1 MEAWDVLVIG
11 DGPAAL
17 RSAASAAKQ
26 GAQTLMLSATALG
39 DGGII
44 AADGL
49 SSAVQEMNN
58 KGHRE
63 DTIIAGDF
71 LCDQD
76 IVSLRTSQSIR
87 EMDLLERRGVIFQR
101 DAKGVP
107 ITQTGIGHSKP
118 RVVNSGDGL
127 GQEVQQVLEEQCMRH
142 GVVRRGDQA
151 PVMIVQNNNSVC
163 GMITADM
170 VNGNFVAIQCKS
182 IILAD
187 GGFEGIFSTGKAN
200 LGMDLALQC
209 GIPLRGMEFISQTP
223 LAVKGTKMILPQGML
238 NSGASLHQV
247 DGSPIEGS
255 TISEL
260 CNASSDLDTVVL
272 DARNMGDQSNWWNS
286 IFRSVKQRTGIDIS
300 KQTVAVENQVDVT
313 LGGLPVDEFGR
324 VVIGSWSRWFT
335 GLYAAGDASCSGFH
349 GAGLLQGNRLLDSL
363 VGGNSAGLHAGEWAD
378 KAKFSGN
385 SLIKQALETTISN
398 HESMFSNDDESTTVV
413 RLGIVSDKL
422 RELGNNFVNGDNDSS
437 AYSQYLESLEHL
449 SIQAEAIHLDQK
461 SLISNTNMLS
471 MLQNQ
476 AGIRL
481 LTCTVQASLA
491 RNESRGLHKRIDF
504 PEKDQELLHHITVD
518 QEGNTGT
525 LALRKSQTG
534 NWVLT
539 PQ

>member
-26 GAQTLMLSATALG
+26 GAQTLMLSPTALG
-39 DGGII
+39 DGGIA
-44 AADGL
+44 AADGFA
-49 SSAVQEMNN
+49 SSVQEINN

-63 DTIIAGDF
+63 DTIQTGDF

-76 IVSLRTSQSIR
+76 IVSSRTSKAIR

-101 DAKGVP
+101 DAKGLP
-107 ITQTGIGHSKP
+107 LAHTGIGHSKP

-127 GQEVQQVLEEQCMRH
+127 GQEVQQVLEEQCMRY
-142 GVVRRGDQA
+142 GVVRRGDQV
-151 PVMIVQNNNSVC
+151 PIRIVHNNNSIC

-170 VNGNFVAIQCKS
+170 INGNFVAIQCKS

-187 GGFEGIFSTGKAN
+187 GGFEGVFTTGNSN
-200 LGMDLALQC
+200 LGMDLGLQC

-223 LAVKGTKMILPQGML
+223 LSIKGTKMILPQGLL
-238 NSGASLHQV
+238 NSGASLHKV
-247 DGSPIEGS
+247 DGSLIEGS

-260 CNASSDLDTVVL
+260 CQASKEFEDVVL
-272 DARNMGDQSNWWNS
+272 DARNLADKSNWWNS
-286 IFRSVKQRTGIDIS
+286 IFRNVKQRTGIDLS
-300 KQTVAVENQVDVT
+300 KQTIAVENTADST
-313 LGGLPVDEFGR
+313 LGGLPTDELGR

-335 GLYAAGDASCSGFH
+335 GLFAAGDTSCSGFH

-363 VGGNSAGLHAGEWAD
+363 VGGNSAGQHAGEWAI
-378 KAKFSGN
+378 KASFSGA

-398 HESMFSNDDESTTVV
+398 HESMFLDGDPDSTVV
-413 RLGIVSDKL
+413 RIGIVSNKL
-422 RELGNNFVNGDNDSS
+422 TEIAHNFVNGDNDSS
-437 AYSQYLESLEHL
+437 KYSQYLESLEQL
-449 SIQAEAIHLDQK
+449 SILAETIHLDQK
-461 SLISNTNMLS
+461 SLISNSNMLL
-471 MLQNQ
+471 MLQTQ

-481 LTCTVQASLA
+481 LTCSIQASLA

-504 PEKDQELLHHITVD
+504 PGKDDELLHHITID
-518 QEGNTGT
+518 LEGNTGT
-525 LALRKSQTG
+525 LALRKSETG

>member
-39 DGGII
+39 DSGIT
-44 AADGL
+44 ASNGL
-49 SSAVQEMNN
+49 ASSIQENNN

-63 DTIIAGDF
+63 DTIIAGDY

-76 IVSLRTSQSIR
+76 IVSSRTSQAVR

-101 DAKGVP
+101 DAKGLP
-107 ITQTGIGHSKP
+107 SANTGIGHSKP
-118 RVVNSGDGL
+118 RVVNSGDGMSN
-127 GQEVQQVLEEQCMRH
+127 EVQQVLEEQCMKY

-151 PVMIVQNNNSVC
+151 PIMIVHNNNSVC

-187 GGFEGIFSTGKAN
+187 GGFEQVFSSGKAN
-200 LGMDLALQC
+200 LGMDLGLQC

-223 LAVKGTKMILPQGML
+223 LSVKGTKMILSQAL
-238 NSGASLHQV
+238 LHSGASLHNV

-255 TISEL
+255 TIPEL
-260 CNASSDLDTVVL
+260 CRASKDSDTVVL
-272 DARNMGDQSNWWNS
+272 DARNMGSESNWWNS
-286 IFRSVKQRTGIDIS
+286 IFRNVKQRTGIDIS
-300 KQTVAVENQVDVT
+300 KQTIAVENRVDFT
-313 LGGLPVDEFGR
+313 IGGLPVDELGR

-335 GLYAAGDASCSGFH
+335 GLYAAGEASCSGFH
-349 GAGLLQGNRLLDSL
+349 GAGLLQGNNLLDSL
-363 VGGNSAGLHAGEWAD
+363 AGGNAAGLHAGEWSNSAS
-378 KAKFSGN
+378 FSGTN
-385 SLIKQALETTISN
+385 LISQALETTISN
-398 HESMFSNDDESTTVV
+398 HESMFSEDEADASVI
-413 RLGIVSDKL
+413 RIGIVADKL
-422 RELGNNFVNGDNDSS
+422 TEIANNYVNGDNDSS
-437 AYSQYLESLEHL
+437 SYSQYLESLEQL
-449 SIQAEAIHLDQK
+449 SILAESIHLDQK
-461 SLISNTNMLS
+461 SLISNSNMLS
-471 MLQNQ
+471 MLQTQ

-481 LTCTVQASLA
+481 LTCAVQASLA
-491 RNESRGLHKRIDF
+491 RNESRGLHQRVDY

-518 QEGNTGT
+518 REGNTGI
-525 LALRKSQTG
+525 LALRKSETG